1 MSCPVG
7 AVLRRY
13 NQAFQETRVSSGTT
27 ARSECKCVCAFPPD
41 APADAP
47 PDAPPRSSEAG
58 RVWPWRKL
66 VSFTSE
72 KLLFPGVSVCPVTTT
87 ALRLLSGW
95 DADEFFI
102 STRLR
107 FVSVINREI
116 GLFDVRR
123 ARWRDWLRCILDAIK
138 TVLKFYLYFSKL
150 IFLLGRGN
158 VTRFTLIFSGC
169 RHLLCLLWLFC
180 QKKNKKKKQV
190 NDLKCEYWG

>member
-1 MSCPVG
+1 MSSPAG
-7 AVLRRY
+7 AVLCRY
-13 NQAFQETRVSSGTT
+13 NQAFQETRVSSAIT
-27 ARSECKCVCAFPPD
+27 ARSECKCAFVPPPD

-47 PDAPPRSSEAG
+47 TDAPPDAPTEGG
-58 RVWPWRKL
+58 RVWPRRKL

-87 ALRLLSGW
+87 ALRLLSGC

-107 FVSVINREI
+107 FVSVINKEI
-116 GLFDVRR
+116 VLFDVRR

-150 IFLLGRGN
+150 IFLLGRGERN
-158 VTRFTLIFSGC
+158 AVHFDLFWLQTSSMSFMV
-169 RHLLCLLWLFC
+169 LLPKK
-180 QKKNKKKKQV
+180 KKNKLM
-190 NDLKCEYWG
+190 N